1 LIDSKMA
8 AESSSSGP
16 LSGLRVLDLTGRR
29 GGYCGMLL
37 ANLGAEVVLI
47 EPPAGDPMRREG
59 PFKNDSVHP
68 DGSLSFAGYHT
79 NKKGIVLD
87 LQTAQ
92 GQTTC
97 RTLVANADVLIED
110 RPVGYLDRIGMGYPA
125 LQTVN
130 PALVMTSI
138 TGFGLTG
145 PYRDFKAPSIV
156 AFAMGGLMNLCGHP
170 QRAPLMG
177 PCDVAYHL
185 GSVHAAF
192 GTLVA
197 LYNRRRIGR
206 GDHVEVALQDVLVAD
221 PFLRIITRYSVT
233 GEILERTG
241 HSQSTTVA
249 ETYKCQDGYARIF
262 CNQPDHWK
270 RLVEWLGSPAE
281 LMDPEFENVQNRYPL
296 RPVLDRI
303 IEARTLTSDTKTFFE
318 EFQSHRLAASPINS
332 PSAFLADPQTQH
344 RQYVVEVD
352 DPYLGRHRF
361 PGDPYKFSES
371 PWRIER
377 GAPLLGEHQL
387 AVTNELAKASPW
399 LEALRGISGQAAHSQ
414 PFADIRV
421 LSFPTGI
428 VGPALGSLL
437 AEHGAQVITVEA
449 GRTVRSP
456 QRGQR
461 FQIASDLE
469 SHRNKRRIAINMKH
483 PEGLGLAK
491 RLIAL
496 SDVVAENFSARV
508 MASWGLDYPRMKE
521 VRENIIMA
529 SLQAFGQTGPRR
541 DFVSFGPILM
551 AFSGMTYLW
560 RDPEVERPGAACQ
573 TAFPDYVAPSYGAI
587 AILAALHYRA
597 QSGKGQYIDISQAE
611 TAASMLGPAYLEYLI
626 NGREPAP
633 QGNFNSLAAP
643 HGCYHCK
650 GDDRWCVISVETQEE
665 WVRFCEVLGHQE
677 WVTDPRFADLAARVN
692 YKGELDTLVESWTAR
707 HTPHQVMLILQR
719 DGIPAGVVQTAED
732 LFRDPHLRE
741 RGFARDVY
749 YNQVGWVT
757 RVGPSVRLAASDVS
771 REEIAHSAGQDNEA
785 VFGELLGISSA
796 QIKDLT
802 EREVLR

>member
-1 LIDSKMA
+1 MP
-8 AESSSSGP
+8 AELNSSGT
-16 LSGLRVLDLTGRR
+16 LSGLRILDLTSRS

-47 EPPAGDPMRREG
+47 ESPSGDPTRRKG
-59 PFKNDSVHP
+59 PFKNDIAHP
-68 DGSLSFAGYHT
+68 DGSLSFAAYHT
-79 NKKGIVLD
+79 NKKGVVVD
-87 LQTAQ
+87 LETAQ
-92 GQTTC
+92 GKTTF
-97 RTLVANADVLIED
+97 RALVANADVLIED
-110 RPVGYLDRIGMGYPA
+110 RPPGHLDRIGLSYQAMQA
-125 LQTVN
+125 IN
-130 PALVMTSI
+130 PSLVMTSI
-138 TGFGLTG
+138 TGFGLGG
-145 PYRDFKAPSIV
+145 PYRDFKAPNIV

-170 QRAPLMG
+170 ERAPLMG

-197 LYNRRRIGR
+197 LYNRRGTAR
-206 GDHVEVALQDVLVAD
+206 GDHVEVSLQDVLVAD
-221 PFLRIITRYSVT
+221 PFLRIITRYSAT
-233 GEILERTG
+233 GEIPQRTG

-249 ETYKCQDGYARIF
+249 ETYKCKDGYARIF

-270 RLVEWLGSPAE
+270 RLVEWLGNPPE
-281 LMDPEFENVQNRYPL
+281 LMDPKFENVQNRYPL

-303 IEARTLTSDTKTFFE
+303 IEARTLTADTKTFFE
-318 EFQSHRLAASPINS
+318 EFQSQRLAASPINS
-332 PSAFLADPQTQH
+332 PSAFLEDPQTKH
-344 RQYVVEVD
+344 RQYVVEID
-352 DPYLGRHRF
+352 DPSLGRHRF

-377 GAPLLGEHQL
+377 GAPRLGEHQR
-387 AVTNELAKASPW
+387 AVANELANASPW
-399 LEALRGISGQAAHSQ
+399 LEALRGISEWTAHLL
-414 PFADIRV
+414 PFTGIRV

-469 SHRNKRRIAINMKH
+469 SHRSKRRIAINMKH

-491 RLIAL
+491 KLIAL

-521 VRENIIMA
+521 VREDIIMA

-573 TAFPDYVAPSYGAI
+573 TAFPDYVAPSYGAL

-597 QSGKGQYIDISQAE
+597 RTGKGQYIDISQAE
-611 TAASMLGPAYLEYLI
+611 TAASMLGPAYLEWLI
-626 NGREPAP
+626 NGREPEP
-633 QGNFNSLAAP
+633 QGNFSPWAAP
-643 HGCYHCK
+643 HGCYRCK

-665 WVRFCEVLGHQE
+665 WLRFCDVVGHSE
-677 WVTDPRFADLAARVN
+677 WATDPRFADLSARVGH
-692 YKGELDTLVESWTAR
+692 KKELDALIESWTGR
-707 HTPHQVMLILQR
+707 YTPHQVMLILQR
-719 DGIPAGVVQTAED
+719 DGIAAGVVQTAED
-732 LFRDPHLRE
+732 LYCDPHLRE

-757 RVGPSVRLAASDVS
+757 RAGPSVRLAEGDGFS
-771 REEIAHSAGQDNEA
+771 RDEFAHSAGEDNEA
-785 VFGELLGISSA
+785 VFGELLGMSTETIA
-796 QIKDLT
+796 ALK